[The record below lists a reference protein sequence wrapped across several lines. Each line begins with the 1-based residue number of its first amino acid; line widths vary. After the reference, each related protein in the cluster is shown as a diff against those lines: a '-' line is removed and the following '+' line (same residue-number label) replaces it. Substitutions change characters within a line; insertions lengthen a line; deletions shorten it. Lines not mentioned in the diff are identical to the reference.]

1 MFRQLPMATF
11 MYSILDVK
19 AKCKNCKWI
28 GTVKDC
34 EPDDDG
40 ELTCPKCL
48 TIIVVRVPEAGK
60 FNPN

>member
-1 MFRQLPMATF
+1 MATF